1 MTVDQLLLEG
11 VELMLFGMG
20 SVFIF
25 LVLLIFSI
33 RLMARLLERFAAS
46 APQRATVAPAA
57 APAPSHEPEPDV
69 FAAIQAAIHQYRV
82 PRLSQV

>member
-1 MTVDQLLLEG
+1 MTPSQLLLEG

-33 RLMARLLERFAAS
+33 RLMARLLERFAAP
-46 APQRATVAPAA
+46 APQRVATASAPARA
-57 APAPSHEPEPDV
+57 ALHEPEV
-69 FAAIQAAIHQYRV
+69 
-82 PRLSQV
+82 